1 MNVTAA
7 QLGAAAALAAVEAD
21 DGLKPENPLGLR
33 TLPCSLRKRTPL
45 PEPVKSAAHFLRK
58 LPPVALD
65 SLLQRGHQQPRA
77 RQRTQGETMSNPD
90 QAPGYDGEPTSTQ
103 DEYSQY
109 LRWREE
115 TEPQTR

>member
-1 MNVTAA
+1 MSRA
-7 QLGAAAALAAVEAD
+7 QAD

-33 TLPCSLRKRTPL
+33 NLPCSLRKRTPL

-65 SLLQRGHQQPRA
+65 SPFQRGHRQPRA
-77 RQRTQGETMSNPD
+77 RQGPEGETMSNPD
-90 QAPGYDGEPTSTQ
+90 QAPGYDGEPVYAQ
-103 DEYSQY
+103 DEYNEY

-115 TEPQTR
+115 TEPRTR